1 MMTND
6 PVIDLVPSDCES
18 THGVVPV
25 PAVKKRKTASS
36 SRIPKA
42 TVKATTS
49 KTKTVKSKT
58 KARHPDVGTC
68 VCAIDVGLKNLAICI
83 LQQQGNTE
91 TGELVRPKIREWRNT
106 NLYEDRQDGKII
118 KFEAADKLIV
128 RIRDHLDDVGRSLND
143 WRDVSEVG
151 IESQAASTNAIRRAE
166 SFIFAYFVYKHP
178 HIQVKTVSASYKL
191 KLKGMTHTKDETA
204 SYAQRKKMS
213 IKYGREFMRRAPPDC
228 PYKHFADPPTRKKKG
243 ESRDA
248 SVSKKDDVMDASL
261 MALHM
266 LGLPIT
272 I

>member
-6 PVIDLVPSDCES
+6 AVIDLVPSDCES
-18 THGVVPV
+18 SHGVVAP
-25 PAVKKRKTASS
+25 PPVKKRKTASS

-42 TVKATTS
+42 TVKAAMS
-49 KTKTVKSKT
+49 KTKGPSKT
-58 KARHPDVGTC
+58 KARRPDVGTC

-83 LQQQGNTE
+83 LQQQGDTE
-91 TGELVRPKIREWRNT
+91 TGELVRPKIRKWRNT

-128 RIRDHLDDVGRSLND
+128 RIRDHLDDVGRSLSD

-191 KLKGMTHTKDETA
+191 KLKDMTHTKDETA

-213 IKYGREFMRRAPPDC
+213 IKYGREFMSRAPPDC
-228 PYKHFADPPTRKKKG
+228 PYKHFAEPPARKKKG
-243 ESRDA
+243 EIRET
-248 SVSKKDDVMDASL
+248 SVSKTDDYCDGLL